1 MPGGE
6 NGDALFSLVGAI
18 AAGIALVAVAHR
30 LNFSAIAFLLL
41 GGIALGPVGFG
52 IVKPASLEHLL
63 PSIVSLSVGLIL
75 FEGGLTLDPQG
86 YRKASGVI
94 VRLLSVG
101 VVTTWLATAV
111 LLWLVLQLPPS
122 LAILAASLVIVTGP
136 TVINPLLKRIKIQ
149 STVHNILHWEAVLVD
164 PIGVF
169 VAILCFEWL
178 IATGGE
184 AALIGFA
191 SRVISGLA
199 FGLAG
204 GVALRWL
211 FRRQMIGE
219 DLIDTVPVGAAVLV
233 FGLSEAVAPESGL
246 LATTVA
252 GLVLGASGAP
262 ELKRIRRF
270 KAGITDLLIGVL
282 FILLAARLQPEQF
295 VEFGWRGIILLAF
308 VMLGVRPLTVAVSSL
323 GQSLTRQQRL
333 FISWVAPRGIVAASM
348 ASLFA
353 LRLDARGVAEARL
366 VETFV
371 YSVIVATILLQ
382 GLTAGWLARRLQL
395 VRTRPSGWLIIGA
408 NLFARQIA
416 DFIRT
421 VAQVPVILLDSN
433 ARAVHEAKAAGFHA
447 LQADGREAVALAE
460 QLEFD
465 GVGNVLCL
473 TDNEDLN
480 TLLCHRW
487 SEVVNSRHSV
497 YCWHSKGG
505 GAAVDETLRD
515 AVVWSSLP
523 KPSLLSADLERHRA
537 SLAAKPVAD
546 LAGESPG
553 SVLLLAGPGRVRF
566 DVRGKL
572 AGTSELTHVL
582 TVRRWAS
589 PLVDAIHPAL
599 FMVRDHADYDDV
611 LREMIDKMVEVV
623 PKLPAQVLYAELS
636 ERERLMPSSIGH
648 GVTIPHA
655 YSRAVSRHICA
666 IARLSDGLSL
676 KSLDDLPSRLVFLVI
691 GPPGDPEHHLAL
703 MADIARLVAIDE
715 ARERLLAASSFDDI
729 LRTVQRC
736 TADPAS

>member
-1 MPGGE
+1 MPGVE

-18 AAGIALVAVAHR
+18 AAGIALVAIAHR

-41 GGIALGPVGFG
+41 GGIALGPVGLG
-52 IVKPASLEHLL
+52 VVKPASLEHLL

-75 FEGGLTLDPQG
+75 FEGGLTLDPHG
-86 YRKASGVI
+86 YRHASGVI

-101 VVTTWLATAV
+101 VVTTWLSTAV

-191 SRVISGLA
+191 ARVISGLA
-199 FGLAG
+199 FGLIG
-204 GVALRWL
+204 GAALRWL

-233 FGLSEAVAPESGL
+233 FGLSEAVAAESGL

-252 GLVLGASGAP
+252 GLVLGVSGAP

-295 VEFGWRGIILLAF
+295 VEFGWRGIIVLAF

-353 LRLDARGVAEARL
+353 LRLDARGVPEARL

-395 VRTRPSGWLIIGA
+395 IRTKPSGWLIIGA

-421 VAQVPVILLDSN
+421 VAQVPVVLLDLN
-433 ARAVHEAKAAGFHA
+433 PRAVQEARTSGFHA
-447 LQADGREAVALAE
+447 LQADGREAASLAE
-460 QLEFD
+460 QPEFD

-480 TLLCHRW
+480 ALLCHRW
-487 SEVVNSRHSV
+487 SEVLNSRRGV
-497 YCWHSKGG
+497 YCWLSKGG
-505 GAAVDETLRD
+505 AAAVDEAFRD
-515 AVVWSSLP
+515 AVVWSALP
-523 KPSLLSADLERHRA
+523 KPSLLSADLERHWA
-537 SLAAKPVAD
+537 SLVAKPAAD
-546 LAGESPG
+546 LAGAHPESA
-553 SVLLLAGPGRVRF
+553 LLFAGPGRVLIDGRIKPA
-566 DVRGKL
+566 D
-572 AGTSELTHVL
+572 LTESTQVL
-582 TVRRWAS
+582 TLSRWGS
-589 PLVDAIHPAL
+589 PLVEALHPSL
-599 FMVRDHADYDDV
+599 FLVRDNTTFEAV
-611 LREMIDKMVEVV
+611 LGEIIDRMLEAVPRLPVRELYEELTGRE
-623 PKLPAQVLYAELS
+623 KLMS
-636 ERERLMPSSIGH
+636 SSIGH
-648 GVTIPHA
+648 GVAIPHA
-655 YSRAVSRHICA
+655 YSKAVSRHICA
-666 IARLSDGLSL
+666 IARISGASGL
-676 KSLDDLPSRLVFLVI
+676 KALDEESPNLVFLVV
-691 GPPGDPEHHLAL
+691 GPPGDPQRHLAL

-715 ARERLLAASSFDDI
+715 VRERLLAASSFDDI
-729 LRTVQRC
+729 LRTVQSC
-736 TADPAS
+736 TADPAL